1 MDVLLGVQ
9 KGQVV
14 HYLLCH
20 GRAQDRFDSL
30 HMAEA
35 SFSCDSGI
43 L

>member
-1 MDVLLGVQ
+1 LLTVQ

-14 HYLLCH
+14 HSLLRH
-20 GRAQDRFDSL
+20 GRVQDRFGSL